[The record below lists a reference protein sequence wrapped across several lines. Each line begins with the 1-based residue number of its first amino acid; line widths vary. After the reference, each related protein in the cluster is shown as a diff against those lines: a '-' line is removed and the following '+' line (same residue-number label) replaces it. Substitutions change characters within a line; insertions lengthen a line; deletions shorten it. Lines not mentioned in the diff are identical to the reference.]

1 MNKIKNI
8 QNTPELIENMHEWI
22 GNNTQVVNLPI
33 SKDVLIVPDHK
44 QPGKKISVSKFLLQ
58 ISIHDIHNNLIS

>member
-1 MNKIKNI
+1 
-8 QNTPELIENMHEWI
+8 MHEWI

-58 ISIHDIHNNLIS
+58 ISIHDIHNDLIS